1 MRYLL
6 FIYVFIHH
14 SLLIAQQATMI
25 SQPNKDYFDPE
36 ILGEEN
42 IMVWMDDDKVLW
54 YATLDTSDGSFLVND
69 GKEIIV
75 DTSASLLQSWN
86 AGEFLED
93 ASGWKIIYTKEA
105 LSGLSQ
111 LFEATLNGSIFM
123 TNQLTFGSSSNA
135 GAIVSRNTAYQSGKL
150 LFFSGNINN
159 NANFVWADINSPNM
173 KNNLGTFEKGFS
185 HGDFLPGNQFGL
197 VYTEKDTNDYYQLF
211 IADSLNQ
218 QTQIT
223 STPFHKQNP
232 MALKATDYN
241 NEIVIGCIKELPA
254 GDSLIFYK
262 ENMGQWERITSL
274 GVPLGASFSRF
285 SSSEMFTYQNQSFI
299 SLQIEDTTGGGLQ
312 NAEIWILSLDGQT
325 ALRVDE
331 QNGNKL
337 RTDPEYFVTQNKIFI
352 YYNIFHNGIW
362 ELWVSQVNG
371 QVITGF
377 EEQEPHEDKLKIY
390 PNPSTNLLYIEA
402 SIDLRTVEI
411 LNLKGNKQRVKML
424 SDDPSMIVLDISEL
438 PSGIYLINIMGE
450 KNRKVGEF
458 IKE

>member
-1 MRYLL
+1 MRYIIL
-6 FIYVFIHH
+6 
-14 SLLIAQQATMI
+14 LLILYSSFSLRAQKATMI
-25 SQPNKDYFDPE
+25 SLSNEDYFDPE
-36 ILGEEN
+36 ILGKEN
-42 IMVWMDDDKVLW
+42 IMVWMDDNRILW
-54 YATLDTSDGSFLVND
+54 YATLDKSNGNFLVND
-69 GKEIIV
+69 GKEIVV

-86 AGEFLED
+86 AGEFMKD
-93 ASGWKIIYTKEA
+93 ATGWKIIYTKE
-105 LSGLSQ
+105 SSTGLPQ
-111 LFEATLNGSIFM
+111 LYAAALNGSSFM
-123 TNQLTFGSSSNA
+123 PHQLTYGSSSNA
-135 GAIVSRNTAYQSGKL
+135 GAIVSRNAAYQTGKL
-150 LFFSGNINN
+150 LFFSGYINN

-197 VYTEKDTNDYYQLF
+197 VYAGKDTSGYYQLF

-218 QTQIT
+218 KTQIT

-241 NEIVIGCIKELPA
+241 NEIIIGCIKELPT

-262 ENMGQWERITSL
+262 ENLGQWARITSL
-274 GVPLGASFSRF
+274 GVPAGASFSRF

-312 NAEIWILSLDGQT
+312 NAEIWIMSLNGHT

-337 RTDPEYFVTQNKIFI
+337 RTDPEYYVSQNKLFI

-362 ELWVSQVNG
+362 ELWVSEVDG
-371 QVITGF
+371 QVITGL

-402 SIDLRTVEI
+402 PDDLRSVEI
-411 LNLKGNKQRVKML
+411 LNLKGEKQRVKML
-424 SDDPSMIVLDISEL
+424 SNDTSMNVLDISEL
-438 PSGIYLINIMGE
+438 PSGIYLISIMGE
-450 KNRKVGEF
+450 KNRKVGKF